1 MKDRL
6 TWLNNSRP
14 NGFVKDGPLTLDP
27 MLGPSGSDIRSIT
40 VPHPRK
46 EEKHRARLNRLRFP
60 GVLTFE
66 EAGAFGDKDDLVALK
81 NPTVRPLKMVVGG
94 MSCRRILRM
103 RSYSRKAD

>member
-14 NGFVKDGPLTLDP
+14 NGLVKYGSLTFDP
-27 MLGPSGSDIRSIT
+27 MLGPPGSDIGSIA
-40 VPHPRK
+40 VPNPGK
-46 EEKHRARLNRLRFP
+46 KKKHRARLDRLRFP

-66 EAGAFGDKDDLVALK
+66 NSGAFGDKDDLVALE
-81 NPTVRPLKMVVGG
+81 NSTGRPFKMVIGG
-94 MSCRRILRM
+94 MPCRRILGM